1 MCAVEFSSSLYSVLS
16 REGQLLFAIEY
27 ELRYR
32 RLRGLKAR
40 IESLDWLDKTTT
52 QFRVFFFFLMVR
64 VNFWHLLSPLPLLM
78 GQTIQLFYLY
88 FFFRESKM
96 CLSHSFVI

>member
-52 QFRVFFFFLMVR
+52 QFRVFFFFNGASEFLASLVT
-64 VNFWHLLSPLPLLM
+64 VASSYGPNYSAF
-78 GQTIQLFYLY
+78 LFI
-88 FFFRESKM
+88 FFFS
-96 CLSHSFVI
+96 